1 MGLVSRTKQP
11 SYPTSSRVP
20 FGPGVK
26 FCEAFFVRRG
36 RESARESESARAN
49 VSHTH
54 GLIHEDEDSL
64 KKILLVYTHMTL
76 HVL

>member
-1 MGLVSRTKQP
+1 MNEEEDT
-11 SYPTSSRVP
+11 
-20 FGPGVK
+20 
-26 FCEAFFVRRG
+26 CIMNEHCI
-36 RESARESESARAN
+36 ARAN

-54 GLIHEDEDSL
+54 GLIHEDEDGL